1 MFDEQQV
8 RTLHLSGI
16 SKTKAAQI
24 LGAHKYHLEKYLKVI
39 NLDWKPRVRGGS
51 YVIDGVKDTLARH
64 ANRLGVTVAAIRWRL
79 ERNQPLDAPP
89 VIDPVIEA
97 EAKAFTEL
105 RQEGVPAMKAAKIVG
120 RPYESLKNAAKRF
133 CPDDYLKVVSTAPR
147 GRWAYAGRVECD
159 QDPNHGHDHEP
170 KAA

>member
-1 MFDEQQV
+1 MFNEQQV
-8 RTLHLSGI
+8 RALHLTGI
-16 SKTKAAQI
+16 SKTKAAEI
-24 LGAHKYHLEKYLKVI
+24 LGVHKYHLEKYLKVI
-39 NLDWKPRVRGGS
+39 KLDWKPRVRGGS
-51 YVIDGVKDTLARH
+51 YVIDGVKDTLAGH
-64 ANRLGVTVAAIRWRL
+64 AERLGVTVATIRWRL

-97 EAKAFTEL
+97 EAQAFTEL
-105 RQEGVPAMKAAKIVG
+105 RQEGVPALKAAQIVG

-147 GRWAYAGRVECD
+147 GKWAYAEQLEVD
-159 QDPNHGHDHEP
+159 QDPNHGQDQEP